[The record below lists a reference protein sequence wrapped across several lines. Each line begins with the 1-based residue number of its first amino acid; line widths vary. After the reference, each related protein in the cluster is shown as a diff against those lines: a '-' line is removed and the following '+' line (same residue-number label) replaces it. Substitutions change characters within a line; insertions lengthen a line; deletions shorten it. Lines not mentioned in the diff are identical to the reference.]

1 MYIKVTYNY
10 TYYIEQAIEHMN
22 YLWRHSCN
30 GNVKEEIF
38 WNRPRHNDG
47 SRFRTQRIPRWAN
60 SFWFPVVLNLD
71 TGATGHEATEET
83 TSTQDRI
90 DTLNLREKE
99 LCASVRDLCKAM
111 RDDVLSRVKAEER
124 SYARVLR
131 ANQWFV
137 HSLLA
142 LVRAEVTKRRELPH
156 FLMEDVAEMLHLSR
170 NLFFPHEL
178 IN

>member
-1 MYIKVTYNY
+1 MVTSKNKYFGIDIG
-10 TYYIEQAIEHMN
+10 TTMVVVSEPKESQDEQI
-22 YLWRHSCN
+22 
-30 GNVKEEIF
+30 V
-38 WNRPRHNDG
+38 
-47 SRFRTQRIPRWAN
+47 SR
-60 SFWFPVVLNLD
+60 FPVVLNVD

-111 RDDVLSRVKAEER
+111 RDDGVLSRVKAEER

-156 FLMEDVAEMLHLSR
+156 FLMEDVVGMLHLSR
-170 NLFFPHEL
+170 NLFFPM
-178 IN
+178 N